1 MEFVDLFDPPSW
13 AKVIVGTVVYFG
25 LGAVWYNPHVFGKAW
40 MKESGVDFNDESA
53 KARMP
58 LTFGLTFVMSFVA
71 MLVLVR
77 LVPPGLEIAKALQAA
92 LILGIAFILPVS
104 GMNALYEGKSA
115 RFFAINYGYHQVAI
129 VLAAVIFAVWK

>member
-25 LGAVWYNPHVFGKAW
+25 LGAVWYNPKVFGSAW
-40 MKESGVDFNDESA
+40 LKESGANPDDEAA

-58 LTFGLTFVMSFVA
+58 MIFGLTAAMAFVA

-77 LVPPGLEIAKALQAA
+77 LVPPGLELATAIQAA
-92 LILGIAFILPVS
+92 LILGLAFILPIA

-115 RFFAINYGYHQVAI
+115 RYFGINYGYHQVGI
-129 VLAAVIFAVWK
+129 LLAAVIFAVWK